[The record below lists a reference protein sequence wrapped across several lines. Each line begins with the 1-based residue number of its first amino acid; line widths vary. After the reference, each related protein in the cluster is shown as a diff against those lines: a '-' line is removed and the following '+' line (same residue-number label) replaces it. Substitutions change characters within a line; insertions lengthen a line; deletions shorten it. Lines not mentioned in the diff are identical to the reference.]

1 MSDNTKKRLFDHK
14 FDIAALISISLLFGY
29 FMLFCDVVRCGDSF
43 QYENQFPMREPVY
56 SLLLQLLQYFPEDTY
71 LGLLGCIQNIMAIGC
86 TYFAYIMVCRLFE
99 FKNLF
104 RIGTLT
110 VLLAPHILTPLSSK
124 THLILTNTVMTE
136 GITVSLYYVWF
147 TLLLIILKDQYIE
160 KSKRIIIYAVSLIL
174 SLVLAMTRGQM
185 MLCMVIWFVVVVFKV
200 LTNKEIMLKS
210 KIIRITGFTGI
221 LIILFFAK
229 SGLTRLYNLAETGYR
244 VDTVSSNPMLL
255 ANIVYVCDEADAK
268 FVAEDD
274 MRETIANI
282 IFKVKSEKLSVS
294 DVQGGLVVRARFHEA
309 GHETINF
316 DIIDPAM
323 RELIKKRYGTD
334 ESRFSELMIIED
346 QLCKDASKQLLG
358 GVLGKYLKNYL
369 VIASL
374 GFIRSIAVEKS
385 VMWLF
390 ALIMYLTAIAMMTY
404 LIKKEGVSY
413 SVSVMMLV
421 FITICGTVLGTS
433 IVIQCITRYMIY
445 NFPFFYIAGMGMLC
459 SGKKLIKS

>member
-1 MSDNTKKRLFDHK
+1 MSDNTKKRLFEHK
-14 FDIAALISISLLFGY
+14 FDIVSFIFISLLFGY
-29 FMLFCDVVRCGDSF
+29 FMLFCHVVRCGDSF

-71 LGLLGCIQNIMAIGC
+71 LGMLGCIQNILAICC

-136 GITVSLYYVWF
+136 GIAVSLYYVWF
-147 TLLLIILKDQYIE
+147 TLLLLILKDQYIE

-185 MLCMVIWFVVVVFKV
+185 MLCMVIWLVVVVFKV

-268 FVAEDD
+268 FVAEED

-294 DVQGGLVVRARFHEA
+294 DVQGGLVARARFHEA

-334 ESRFSELMIIED
+334 ESRFS
-346 QLCKDASKQLLG
+346 QP
-358 GVLGKYLKNYL
+358 
-369 VIASL
+369 
-374 GFIRSIAVEKS
+374 
-385 VMWLF
+385 
-390 ALIMYLTAIAMMTY
+390 
-404 LIKKEGVSY
+404 
-413 SVSVMMLV
+413 
-421 FITICGTVLGTS
+421 
-433 IVIQCITRYMIY
+433 RYY
-445 NFPFFYIAGMGMLC
+445 E
-459 SGKKLIKS
+459 